1 MTRLAVFTFI
11 GLAGCLTLSGALA
24 AQTPGAPGAQQPDRA
39 LLAAIA
45 GSDAAGTRMLL
56 DEQFEWTSAAG
67 LTRNGAETLAN
78 LPALAAAVHGE
89 AGAQFYSYDQ
99 LEVVTGTRP
108 SSRFMR
114 VWARRPQGWRLFAMI
129 DTPIVTGTPPFSV
142 PISGPQPD
150 CDNPCRNIPFN
161 PQTPAQREM
170 LATFMRLKVDE
181 WRPNPDD
188 WAPYV
193 LDDVYYF
200 TSAAALSKAD
210 RVTRLRQ
217 QKESGAVV
225 LPGDPVLFMRIAEF
239 GPAAVMFARHAPYRG
254 GKPFYSVRV
263 WAYRDNLWRFA
274 NSAQTTIEAAAP
286 LPPVQSR
293 P

>member
-1 MTRLAVFTFI
+1 
-11 GLAGCLTLSGALA
+11 
-24 AQTPGAPGAQQPDRA
+24 
-39 LLAAIA
+39 
-45 GSDAAGTRMLL
+45 
-56 DEQFEWTSAAG
+56 
-67 LTRNGAETLAN
+67 
-78 LPALAAAVHGE
+78 
-89 AGAQFYSYDQ
+89 
-99 LEVVTGTRP
+99 
-108 SSRFMR
+108 
-114 VWARRPQGWRLFAMI
+114 
-129 DTPIVTGTPPFSV
+129 
-142 PISGPQPD
+142 
-150 CDNPCRNIPFN
+150 
-161 PQTPAQREM
+161 
-170 LATFMRLKVDE
+170 MRLKVDE